1 MYKFLYGL
9 VLFFI
14 LCLGIGVYGT
24 LYPSAP
30 HAYEDPSVTAT
41 KACYQKHERFLHHAT
56 EADKGDLM
64 WWCIRQQYRIN

>member
-14 LCLGIGVYGT
+14 LCLGIGVYGM

-30 HAYEDPSVTAT
+30 RAYEDPSVTAT
-41 KACYQKHERFLHHAT
+41 KACYQRLERVPPPYHGRSTRLS
-56 EADKGDLM
+56 
-64 WWCIRQQYRIN
+64 